1 MGSQEN
7 NTKMLLLKASV
18 VLLCSLS
25 AWAAPMS
32 ANSSLPDDWLDWSR
46 AGSMSSNSSLPDDW
60 MDWSKAGNVN
70 TCECAKP
77 VQASGRIVGGKEV
90 NPKYRLPYQVF
101 LKAPG
106 WSCGATIINKRYVIT
121 AAHCVVNQDGSHL
134 NPQTQNIMI
143 TIGEHNICDGFTNE
157 GGQDLKVEKL
167 HIRSDYGNHANDFAI
182 MRVAQDI
189 KFTDKVKPAC
199 LPEKADKDYAG
210 QMATISGWGGT
221 IGYQPSQRPRPVQPR
236 QCEMKET
243 SVKILKSSELLCRQ
257 VTHDDSKTRMCAW
270 AEGTDSCQGDSGGPL
285 AVVEGGRYVLVGVV
299 SYGPGCATKYPG
311 VYAKVTNYL
320 DWIKN
325 ITKDGECSSG
335 SSSATTA
342 SKPASTAART
352 TTTPAATTTADYSY
366 GGNYGGNYNSYGNY
380 NYDG

>member
-7 NTKMLLLKASV
+7 KTRMFLLKASV

-32 ANSSLPDDWLDWSR
+32 MP
-46 AGSMSSNSSLPDDW
+46 SNSSLPDDW
-60 MDWSKAGNVN
+60 MDWSRASKIN

-101 LKAPG
+101 LKTPG

-134 NPQTQNIMI
+134 NPQTQNIRI
-143 TIGEHNICDGFTNE
+143 TIGEHNVCDGFTNE
-157 GGQDLKVEKL
+157 GGQDIKVEKL
-167 HIRSDYGNHANDFAI
+167 HVRSDYGNPRMANDFAI

-189 KFTDKVKPAC
+189 KFTEKVKPAC

-285 AVVEGGRYVLVGVV
+285 AVVEAGRYVLVGVV

-342 SKPASTAART
+342 SKPATTAAPT

-366 GGNYGGNYNSYGNY
+366 GGNYNSYGNY
-380 NYDG
+380 D

>member
-1 MGSQEN
+1 MGSLEN
-7 NTKMLLLKASV
+7 KTKMFLLKASV

-25 AWAAPMS
+25 AWAAPM
-32 ANSSLPDDWLDWSR
+32 AF
-46 AGSMSSNSSLPDDW
+46 NSSLPDDW
-60 MDWSKAGNVN
+60 MDWSRDNSSLPDDWMDWSRASKIN
-70 TCECAKP
+70 TCECAKE
-77 VQASGRIVGGKEV
+77 VKASGRIVGGKEV
-90 NPKYRLPYQVF
+90 SPKYRLPYQVF
-101 LKAPG
+101 LKAPQ
-106 WSCGATIINKRYVIT
+106 WSCGATIVNKRYVIT

-143 TIGEHNICDGFTNE
+143 TIGEHNVCDGFTNE

-167 HIRSDYGNHANDFAI
+167 HVRSDYGNPRMANDFAI

-199 LPEKADKDYAG
+199 LPEKVDKDWSG
-210 QMATISGWGGT
+210 HLATISGWGGT
-221 IGYQPSQRPRPVQPR
+221 VGYQPGQSPKPVQPR

-243 SVKILKSSELLCRQ
+243 DVKILKSSELLCRQ
-257 VTHDDSKTRMCAW
+257 VTQDDSKTRMCAW

-285 AVVEGGRYVLVGVV
+285 TVVDGGRYVLVGVV

-320 DWIKN
+320 DWIKE
-325 ITKDGECSSG
+325 ITKDGDCSSS

-342 SKPASTAART
+342 SKPATTAAPRT
-352 TTTPAATTTADYSY
+352 TTTAATTTADYNSY
-366 GGNYGGNYNSYGNY
+366 GNYGNY